1 MFRYKLTLVLF
12 GQGLFMFFSH
22 ELSKSGHIDFLLYT
36 VSKPKVNRVRIV
48 LKVLEFYGG
57 SLKSPWIAVQSL
69 NLLQLWMSGSWKCFY
84 TVFWLSNH
92 SSEKVKVN
100 LHKVFFVFTKI
111 NSQFKGSGLKSVE
124 KLLEQTVQAFKSC

>member
-1 MFRYKLTLVLF
+1 MQVLEFTSTLNV
-12 GQGLFMFFSH
+12 G
-22 ELSKSGHIDFLLYT
+22 
-36 VSKPKVNRVRIV
+36 V
-48 LKVLEFYGG
+48 LKVFLHC
-57 SLKSPWIAVQSL
+57 
-69 NLLQLWMSGSWKCFY
+69 CFGY
-84 TVFWLSNH
+84 PRQNINH